1 MEDYLGFLLGLALV
15 KTILIIGGYGF
26 YRDGKNWIRERKIGK
41 IITQSQKELVEVFR
55 NYLTNSF

>member
-26 YRDGKNWIRERKIGK
+26 YRDGRNWVRELKQERKYGK
-41 IITQSQKELVEVFR
+41 IIVQSQKELVKVFR
-55 NYLTNSF
+55 N

>member
-26 YRDGKNWIRERKIGK
+26 YRDGRNWIRELKQERKNGK
-41 IITQSQKELVEVFR
+41 IITQSQKELVKVFR
-55 NYLTNSF
+55 N